1 MTEEQIIKKL
11 QDMGIVTNKNSNLEL
26 SNLENIIFINNDTGK
41 KFKLTINAEGSLESR
56 EVINDSLEKQSKDFT
71 FLDKDIR
78 GFIGSLRMQQHN
90 QNKDIT

>member
-26 SNLENIIFINNDTGK
+26 SNLEDIVFINNDTGK

-71 FLDKDIR
+71 SFQIKI
-78 GFIGSLRMQQHN
+78 
-90 QNKDIT
+90 